1 MFNAELLPATGNRIS
16 RSLALREETAASDGF
31 AAAPPQIDNGD
42 EERGGSA
49 ELSAGPCAHVQRA
62 IQHTAHQAERRDRD
76 HLQPVMNYPPL
87 RLTWEHDAAHGS
99 LRRLPDLGIRLCFL
113 TAGFSPIIAI
123 AVMIFSLAPLP
134 VAALSLIVPSASL
147 AMFCALRFPEY
158 GRLALH
164 GFLAGIAA
172 VFCYDLFRI
181 PFILTG
187 IWPDFI
193 PQISV
198 WLLGVSQ
205 PIPAVGYIYRYV
217 GDGGGMAMAFALC
230 YPLVRRQVQPV
241 RAALSFGVAVWC
253 GLMATLIIAPHGQD
267 LLFRLTPFTL
277 VLSLAG
283 HLIYGSTIGLVL
295 RARFSQAGCCQQS
308 A

>member
-1 MFNAELLPATGNRIS
+1 MKYT
-16 RSLALREETAASDGF
+16 
-31 AAAPPQIDNGD
+31 
-42 EERGGSA
+42 
-49 ELSAGPCAHVQRA
+49 
-62 IQHTAHQAERRDRD
+62 
-76 HLQPVMNYPPL
+76 PL
-87 RLTWEHDAAHGS
+87 RPTWDQDAARGS
-99 LRRLPDLGIRLCFL
+99 PHPLPDLAIRLCFL
-113 TAGFSPIIAI
+113 AAGFSPITAI
-123 AVMIFSLAPLP
+123 AVMIFGFTTLP
-134 VAALSLIVPSASL
+134 VAVLSFIVPSAAL
-147 AMFCALRFPEY
+147 AALLALRFPEY

-205 PIPAVGYIYRYV
+205 PIPAVGYFYRYV

-230 YPLVRRQVQPV
+230 YPLVRRRVQPV
-241 RAALSFGVAVWC
+241 RGGLSFGVAVWS

-267 LLFRLTPFTL
+267 LLFRLTPLTFA
-277 VLSLAG
+277 LSLAG

-295 RARFSQAGCCQQS
+295 RSRFSQFSGSTRLGRFVGTDGQA